1 MKCAVTG
8 YRVLEEN
15 VELNKIIDINEEG
28 LIQELLGGKNC
39 AVRVDNKTE
48 I

>member
-15 VELNKIIDINEEG
+15 VELNIIDINEEG
-28 LIQELLGGKNC
+28 LLQELLGGKNC

>member
-15 VELNKIIDINEEG
+15 VELNKIIDIINEEG
-28 LIQELLGGKNC
+28 LLQELLQEERT
-39 AVRVDNKTE
+39 VL
-48 I
+48 